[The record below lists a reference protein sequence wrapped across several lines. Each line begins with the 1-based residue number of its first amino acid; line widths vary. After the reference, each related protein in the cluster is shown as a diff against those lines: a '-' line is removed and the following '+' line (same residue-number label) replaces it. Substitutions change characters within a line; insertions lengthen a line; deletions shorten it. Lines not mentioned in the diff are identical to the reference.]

1 METSAT
7 TTQARPLPKPLQKPS
22 KNPKKKGNRRNNNHT
37 TTENGTTLEESLN
50 AIDLAQVT
58 DMGIKTPVSILQ
70 EILSR
75 QGITPSYELVRIE
88 GAHHEPTFRYRVWYN
103 DKDAIGAGKSK
114 KEAKHSA
121 AKALIDKLTG
131 VSYTVNEISTTV
143 NGNIDDLNSS
153 LDSNVFGN
161 PIGWLQELCTARR
174 WPPPMYENELELGL
188 PHERQFTI
196 ACVVSKYREV
206 GQGKSKKIAK
216 RLAAHKMWINIH
228 KNALAKSKANQD
240 LDDDVNAEMPV
251 VRILSRY
258 TSLKGVNM
266 PIANNQHVV
275 KVTEFHKSLKNVGGK
290 TLNQLQTATV
300 NTDEVNYIQFL
311 QEIATEHQFE
321 IKYGHI
327 EDKTVAGRFQCLV
340 QLSTL
345 PVAVCQGTGTTAEE
359 AQANAAHNALEYLKI
374 MTKS

>member
-1 METSAT
+1 MVKNLTKSKMETSAT

-240 LDDDVNAEMPV
+240 LDDDVNAE
-251 VRILSRY
+251 
-258 TSLKGVNM
+258 T
-266 PIANNQHVV
+266 
-275 KVTEFHKSLKNVGGK
+275 T
-290 TLNQLQTATV
+290 TV